1 VPVSRLSTVE
11 KAFRVLTA
19 VAEGPPRGATAL
31 GRELALDKNAVQRI
45 LVTLEHL
52 GWIRAQAPPA
62 TGWTLTSQAM
72 VLGRQYGAG
81 LRERAHPYL
90 QKLADIT
97 EETAQL
103 WLIDRGRFVIVDA
116 VDSQRPLRIV
126 VPIGYDASLDAG
138 QQFLA
143 FLDPGQRAA
152 HADAYRM
159 DARTAEKVRAQGYY
173 ITRSPVPGATGV
185 GAPVLR
191 DGAATG
197 AVLVVG
203 PTSRMR
209 SDVLT
214 KYSAAVIETAQRIS
228 EIS

>member
-1 VPVSRLSTVE
+1 MPVSRLSTVE

-31 GRELALDKNAVQRI
+31 GRELSLDKNAVQRI

-52 GWIRAQAPPA
+52 GWIQAQPPPS
-62 TGWTLTSQAM
+62 TGWMLTSQAM
-72 VLGRQYGAG
+72 VLGRHYGAG

-103 WLIDRGRFVIVDA
+103 WLIDRGRWVIVDS

-126 VPIGYDASLDAG
+126 VPIGYDAPLDQG

-143 FLDPGQRAA
+143 FLDPAQRAE

-159 DARTAEKVRAQGYY
+159 DERTVERVRRQGYY
-173 ITRSPVPGATGV
+173 VTRSPVPGATGV
-185 GAPVLR
+185 GAPVMR
-191 DGAATG
+191 NGVATG
-197 AVLVVG
+197 AVLVNG

-214 KYSAAVIETAQRIS
+214 GFSAAVIETAQRIS

>member
-1 VPVSRLSTVE
+1 MAVSRLSTVE

-31 GRELALDKNAVQRI
+31 GRDLAMDKNAVQRI

-52 GWIRAQAPPA
+52 GWIEPQPAPSS
-62 TGWTLTSQAM
+62 GWSLTSQAM
-72 VLGRQYGAG
+72 ILGRHYGAG
-81 LRERAHPYL
+81 LRERAHPWL
-90 QKLADIT
+90 QKLADVT

-103 WLIDRGRFVIVDA
+103 WLLDRGRFVILDA

-126 VPIGYDASLDAG
+126 VPVGHDAPVEQG

-143 FLDPGQRAA
+143 FLDPEERRVYGQ
-152 HADAYRM
+152 AYPM
-159 DARTAEKVRAQGYY
+159 DERTVERVRRQGYY
-173 ITRSPVPGATGV
+173 VTRSPVPGATGA
-185 GAPVLR
+185 GAPVYRRGVL
-191 DGAATG
+191 AG

-209 SDVLT
+209 SDALARHGA
-214 KYSAAVIETAQRIS
+214 SVIEVAQRIS

>member
-52 GWIRAQAPPA
+52 GWFRAQPPPA

-90 QKLADIT
+90 QKLGEIT

-116 VDSQRPLRIV
+116 VDSPRPLRIV
-126 VPIGYDASLDAG
+126 VPIGHDAPLDQG

-143 FLDPGQRAA
+143 FLDPAQRAA
-152 HADAYRM
+152 YTDSYPM
-159 DARTAEKVRAQGYY
+159 DERTVERVRRQGYY
-173 ITRSPVPGATGV
+173 VTRSVPGSTGV

-191 DGAATG
+191 NGVPTG

-203 PTSRMR
+203 PTPRMR
-209 SDVLT
+209 SEVLT
-214 KYSAAVIETAQRIS
+214 KYSSAVVETAQRIS